1 MLTIHQKREGANQ
14 KTSIY
19 IYGILSDAHQ
29 GETLLT

>member
-1 MLTIHQKREGANQ
+1 MLTIQKREAANQ

-29 GETLLT
+29 QGETFLT